1 MNLELV
7 YLSNEIKNQND
18 SNTSRTLLDEI
29 FKNINNGSYNTVS
42 VPPGK
47 FEIKFYSYQRL
58 KYI

>member
-18 SNTSRTLLDEI
+18 SNTSRTFLDEI
-29 FKNINNGSYNTVS
+29 FTNINNGSYNTVS

-47 FEIKFYSYQRL
+47 FEI
-58 KYI
+58 

>member
-47 FEIKFYSYQRL
+47 FEI
-58 KYI
+58 